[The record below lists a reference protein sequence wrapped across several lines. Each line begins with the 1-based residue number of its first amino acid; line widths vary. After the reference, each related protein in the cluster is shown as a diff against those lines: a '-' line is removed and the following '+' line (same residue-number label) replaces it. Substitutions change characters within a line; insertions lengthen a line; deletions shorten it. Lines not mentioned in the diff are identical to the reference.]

1 MVTSNDATLGTVTLN
16 GATPDN
22 TVGYAAGTTLT
33 LKATA
38 SEGVFQGWS
47 DGVPTADR
55 SVVTKGQ
62 PEGLMA
68 IFKKA

>member
-1 MVTSNDATLGTVTLN
+1 VT
-16 GATPDN
+16 
-22 TVGYAAGTTLT
+22 
-33 LKATA
+33 TA
-38 SEGVFQGWS
+38 E
-47 DGVPTADR
+47 R